1 MIYLDNSATTQPCE
15 ACVRAMTE
23 LLTDCWGN
31 PSSVHAHGIAAHHRL
46 RQAREQVASALGAEP
61 DRVFFT
67 SGGTEADNW
76 AIFSAAERLGKRG
89 HHIVTT
95 AVEQS
100 DSVAAYES
108 SDYQV
113 QLDRAKGV
121 VTTTMA
127 GALEHHAVLHP
138 MQKLEAKGFE
148 VTYLQPDRE
157 GNITVDALKKALRPD
172 TILVSVMMVNN
183 ETGAVMPIADMVRA
197 TRRLSPL
204 ALFHTD
210 AVQGFLKVPFR
221 ARTLGADMIS
231 VSAHKIHAAKGTGAL
246 YIRPGLPLPPF
257 LCGGGQ
263 ESNYRSGTEN
273 MPGIC
278 GFGAACA
285 DTDAKAEIA
294 HMAHLRDLTR
304 EALAGIDGL
313 VLIGSQQAPHIVNLS
328 LPGLRSQGIINCLQS
343 EGIYVSA
350 GSACSKGHRSHV
362 LEAMGLPPAVI
373 DGSIR
378 VSFSRDNTEADVSAL
393 CQALAHAKQTL
404 KG

>member
-1 MIYLDNSATTQPCE
+1 MIYLDNSATTQPCA
-15 ACVRAMTE
+15 ACVQAMTDM
-23 LLTDCWGN
+23 LTDCWGN
-31 PSSVHAHGIAAHHRL
+31 PSSVHELGIAANRRL
-46 RQAREQVASALGAEP
+46 RQARQQVADALGAEP

-76 AIFSAAERLGKRG
+76 AIFSAIDRLGKRG
-89 HHIVTT
+89 RHIVTT
-95 AVEQS
+95 AV
-100 DSVAAYES
+100 
-108 SDYQV
+108 
-113 QLDRAKGV
+113 
-121 VTTTMA
+121 
-127 GALEHHAVLHP
+127 EHHAVLHP

-148 VTYLQPDRE
+148 VTYLQPDHE
-157 GNITVDALKKALRPD
+157 GNITVDALKQALRPD

-183 ETGAVMPIADMVRA
+183 ETGAVLPIADMVRA

-221 ARTLGADMIS
+221 AKTLGVDMIS
-231 VSAHKIHAAKGTGAL
+231 VSAHKVHAAKGTGAL
-246 YIRPGLPLPPF
+246 YIRPGLPLPAF
-257 LCGGGQ
+257 IHGGGQ
-263 ESNYRSGTEN
+263 ESNFRSGTEN
-273 MPGIC
+273 LPGIC

-294 HMAHLRDLTR
+294 HMAHLRDLAR
-304 EALAGIDGL
+304 EKLAAIDGL

-343 EGIYVSA
+343 SGIYVSA

-362 LEAMGLPPAVI
+362 LDAMHLSPAVI

-378 VSFSRDNTEADVSAL
+378 VSFSRDNTEADVDAL
-393 CQALAHAKQTL
+393 CAALLQAKKTL

>member
-1 MIYLDNSATTQPCE
+1 
-15 ACVRAMTE
+15 
-23 LLTDCWGN
+23 
-31 PSSVHAHGIAAHHRL
+31 
-46 RQAREQVASALGAEP
+46 
-61 DRVFFT
+61 
-67 SGGTEADNW
+67 
-76 AIFSAAERLGKRG
+76 
-89 HHIVTT
+89 
-95 AVEQS
+95 
-100 DSVAAYES
+100 
-108 SDYQV
+108 
-113 QLDRAKGV
+113 
-121 VTTTMA
+121 
-127 GALEHHAVLHP
+127 
-138 MQKLEAKGFE
+138 
-148 VTYLQPDRE
+148 
-157 GNITVDALKKALRPD
+157 
-172 TILVSVMMVNN
+172 MMVNN

-313 VLIGSQQAPHIVNLS
+313 VLLGSQQAPHIVNLS

-378 VSFSRDNTEADVSAL
+378 VSFSRDNTEADVDAL
-393 CQALAHAKQTL
+393 CQALLHAKQTL

>member
-1 MIYLDNSATTQPCE
+1 
-15 ACVRAMTE
+15 
-23 LLTDCWGN
+23 
-31 PSSVHAHGIAAHHRL
+31 
-46 RQAREQVASALGAEP
+46 
-61 DRVFFT
+61 
-67 SGGTEADNW
+67 
-76 AIFSAAERLGKRG
+76 
-89 HHIVTT
+89 
-95 AVEQS
+95 
-100 DSVAAYES
+100 
-108 SDYQV
+108 
-113 QLDRAKGV
+113 
-121 VTTTMA
+121 
-127 GALEHHAVLHP
+127 